1 MKKLAVLL
9 VLFLLLTLSLYAQ
22 VKKGDTAWVSSKTL
36 ALKTST
42 WFFAGTRGTLQMGDQ
57 VSVLQVNGNWAEVRS
72 SGNASLSGW
81 TAVTNLSTRRIV
93 ASGAA
98 VTASEVSM
106 AGKGFS
112 QEVEDSY
119 KTSGELNF
127 DDVDKTETNSVS
139 LDDLYKFVVE
149 GHLVTGE

>member
-1 MKKLAVLL
+1 
-9 VLFLLLTLSLYAQ
+9 
-22 VKKGDTAWVSSKTL
+22 
-36 ALKTST
+36 
-42 WFFAGTRGTLQMGDQ
+42 MGDQ

-72 SGNASLSGW
+72 SGNSSLPGW
-81 TAVTNLSTRRIV
+81 TAMTNLSTRRIV

-98 VTASEVSM
+98 VTANEVSM

-119 KTSGELNF
+119 KTTGELNF
-127 DDVDKTETNSVS
+127 DDVDKTETNAVS
-139 LDDLYKFVVE
+139 LDELYKFVVD